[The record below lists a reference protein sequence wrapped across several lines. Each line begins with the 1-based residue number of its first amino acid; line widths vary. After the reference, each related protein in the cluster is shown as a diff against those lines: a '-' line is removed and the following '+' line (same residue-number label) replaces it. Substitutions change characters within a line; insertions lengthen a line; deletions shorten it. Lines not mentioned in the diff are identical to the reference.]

1 VSGLTITGAIIDLLN
16 TIFFTQ
22 IIFFPI
28 LMRFASK
35 FEPVLL
41 NEKLQRVRI
50 VQMSGAVYAQIKLAL
65 AFNTLLSMIR
75 I

>member
-1 VSGLTITGAIIDLLN
+1 
-16 TIFFTQ
+16 
-22 IIFFPI
+22 
-28 LMRFASK
+28 MRFASK